1 MGALLYFA
9 LVTIGGFLAIAVGYV
24 VEPMMSMTAS
34 LTVFLALFFANFVVS
49 WIAVVLIM
57 NGPLKDMNDRAMRSD
72 IAKAGQQGMAAKGLM
87 RADAVGAS
95 ISTAQNP
102 GRRWIS
108 PI

>member
-9 LVTIGGFLAIAVGYV
+9 FVTIGGFLAVAIGYV
-24 VEPMMSMTAS
+24 VEPVMSMTAS

-49 WIAVVLIM
+49 WIAVVLVM
-57 NGPLKDMNDRAMRSD
+57 NGPLKDANGRATKSD
-72 IAKAGQQGMAAKGLM
+72 IAKAGQAAMAANGLI

-108 PI
+108 PT

>member
-1 MGALLYFA
+1 MGALLYTAF
-9 LVTIGGFLAIAVGYV
+9 VTIGGFLAVAVGYV
-24 VEPMMSMTAS
+24 VEPVMSMTAS
-34 LTVFLALFFANFVVS
+34 LTVFLVLLFANFVVS
-49 WIAVVLIM
+49 WLAVVLVM
-57 NGPLKDMNDRAMRSD
+57 NGPLKEVNGRATKSD
-72 IAKAGQQGMAAKGLM
+72 VAKAGEEAMAANGLI

>member
-1 MGALLYFA
+1 MGAILYFA
-9 LVTIGGFLAIAVGYV
+9 FVTIGGFLAVGVGYV

-34 LTVFLALFFANFVVS
+34 LTAFLALFFGNFVVS
-49 WIAVVLIM
+49 WIAVVLVM
-57 NGPLKDMNDRAMRSD
+57 NGPLKDLNGGATKSD
-72 IAKAGQQGMAAKGLM
+72 IAKTGQEAMAAKRPM